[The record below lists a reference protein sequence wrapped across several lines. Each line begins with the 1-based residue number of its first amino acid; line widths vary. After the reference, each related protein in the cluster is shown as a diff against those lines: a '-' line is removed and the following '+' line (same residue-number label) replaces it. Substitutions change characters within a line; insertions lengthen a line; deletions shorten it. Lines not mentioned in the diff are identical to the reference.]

1 MSYAPIP
8 NASKTN
14 FSELVA
20 KQRSS
25 AEMAAPVNK
34 ELEALGIQGK
44 TTIIPMKDE
53 DGNPMFDKQGK
64 QMYRQVFEAS
74 HIPDWYQRAISVFEG
89 RQPCWFE
96 GCQKIVDAY
105 NDELAAAKKSGG
117 CSACK
122 KGGIQRK
129 YLREIQ
135 AALPAS
141 ELHRVAQPTSPPM
154 VVKNH
159 DTKEV
164 KKIERKP
171 VPYATIK
178 RIIPDELKSLF
189 TKTPEE
195 RKLFVDANATTNNPT
210 RPAQV
215 SGSASESAD

>member
-8 NASKTN
+8 NASKAN
-14 FSELVA
+14 FSEMVA

-25 AEMAAPVNK
+25 SELTAPVNK
-34 ELEALGIQGK
+34 ELEALGIRGK

-53 DGNPMFDKQGK
+53 HGNPVFDKQGN
-64 QMYRQVFEAS
+64 QMYKSVFEATY
-74 HIPDWYQRAISVFEG
+74 IPDWYQRGIAALEG

-105 NDELAAAKKSGG
+105 NNEINNIKG
-117 CSACK
+117 CSACQ

-129 YLREIQ
+129 YMFELKAMLPPEEINK
-135 AALPAS
+135 
-141 ELHRVAQPTSPPM
+141 VAQPTSPPM
-154 VVKNH
+154 IVKNL

-171 VPYATIK
+171 VPYATI
-178 RIIPDELKSLF
+178 RRVIPDHMKALF

-195 RKLFVDANATTNNPT
+195 RKLFVDANARPNNPPRIT
-210 RPAQV
+210 QV
-215 SGSASESAD
+215 SGPQSESNE